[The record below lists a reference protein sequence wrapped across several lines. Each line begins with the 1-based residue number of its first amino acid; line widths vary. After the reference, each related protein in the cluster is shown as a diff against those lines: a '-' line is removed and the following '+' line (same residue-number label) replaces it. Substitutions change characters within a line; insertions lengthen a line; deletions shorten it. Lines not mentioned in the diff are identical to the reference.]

1 MNEKHDS
8 KTKSRGA
15 VCGSIRMHGSVG
27 ASGEQSPDATRS
39 THLNKPLC
47 LISIDSFFLILY
59 CCFFLFGICFRGIFI
74 MENSHG
80 RFA

>member
-39 THLNKPLC
+39 IHVNNLQSDC
-47 LISIDSFFLILY
+47 LSRADNRFFCIQVLQCNVLLFVSFP
-59 CCFFLFGICFRGIFI
+59 
-74 MENSHG
+74 
-80 RFA
+80 